1 MKPKLLLIKTKTTEE
16 KIEAMHQELD
26 MKKARAKARFELIK
40 RLYGKKR

>member
-1 MKPKLLLIKTKTTEE
+1 MKPNLVLIKAETTEE
-16 KIEAMHQELD
+16 KIESMHKQLD

>member
-26 MKKARAKARFELIK
+26 IKKSRTKVRFELIK